1 MLTDPSIEKLKAK
14 SASPYD
20 LAVLVSKRARE
31 LTDGAQPMV
40 DDTDAA
46 NVVSLACREV
56 AADKIVAVEGDV
68 SDQVIIPITR
78 EEKIRRIEEERTRQ
92 RLLEEERLVRDG
104 GILYQIIRTR
114 FSQNMT
120 LSDAELYAGSFENIR
135 NEMLC
140 AEWLELLLHRFEKEE
155 KGLLAAERQEKA
167 RLSVCKSVLD
177 GLREMKGK
185 LT

>member
-56 AADKIVAVEGDV
+56 AEDKIVAVEGDV
-68 SDQVIIPITR
+68 ADQVKVPITR
-78 EEKIRRIEEERTRQ
+78 EEKIRRAEEEKTRQ
-92 RLLEEERLVRDG
+92 RLLEEERLERSGVDLTQD
-104 GILYQIIRTR
+104 I
-114 FSQNMT
+114 S
-120 LSDAELYAGSFENIR
+120 
-135 NEMLC
+135 
-140 AEWLELLLHRFEKEE
+140 E
-155 KGLLAAERQEKA
+155 KGMDNLFNAINGGEEEEAEGEYVEEDEFADDEDKQE
-167 RLSVCKSVLD
+167 D
-177 GLREMKGK
+177 
-185 LT
+185 

>member
-1 MLTDPSIEKLKAK
+1 MLTEPSIEKLKAK

-92 RLLEEERLVRDG
+92 RLLEEERLERSGIDLTQDISEKGMDNLFNAING
-104 GILYQIIRTR
+104 GEEEE
-114 FSQNMT
+114 
-120 LSDAELYAGSFENIR
+120 AEGEYAEDEF
-135 NEMLC
+135 
-140 AEWLELLLHRFEKEE
+140 ADDEE
-155 KGLLAAERQEKA
+155 KQE
-167 RLSVCKSVLD
+167 D
-177 GLREMKGK
+177 
-185 LT
+185 

>member
-68 SDQVIIPITR
+68 SDQITIPITR

-92 RLLEEERLVRDG
+92 RLLEEERLERTGIDLTQEISEKGIDNLFNAING
-104 GILYQIIRTR
+104 GEEDEAANGEYVEEDE
-114 FSQNMT
+114 FA
-120 LSDAELYAGSFENIR
+120 DD
-135 NEMLC
+135 
-140 AEWLELLLHRFEKEE
+140 EE
-155 KGLLAAERQEKA
+155 KQE
-167 RLSVCKSVLD
+167 D
-177 GLREMKGK
+177 
-185 LT
+185 

>member
-68 SDQVIIPITR
+68 SDQVTIPITR

-92 RLLEEERLVRDG
+92 RLLEEERLERSGIDLTQDISEKGMDNLFNAING
-104 GILYQIIRTR
+104 GEEEE
-114 FSQNMT
+114 
-120 LSDAELYAGSFENIR
+120 AEGEYVEDEFADD
-135 NEMLC
+135 
-140 AEWLELLLHRFEKEE
+140 EE
-155 KGLLAAERQEKA
+155 KQE
-167 RLSVCKSVLD
+167 D
-177 GLREMKGK
+177 
-185 LT
+185 

>member
-68 SDQVIIPITR
+68 SDQVTIPITR

-92 RLLEEERLVRDG
+92 RLLEEERLERSGIDLTQDISDKGMDNLFNAING
-104 GILYQIIRTR
+104 GEEEE
-114 FSQNMT
+114 
-120 LSDAELYAGSFENIR
+120 AEGEYVVDEFADDED
-135 NEMLC
+135 
-140 AEWLELLLHRFEKEE
+140 K
-155 KGLLAAERQEKA
+155 QE
-167 RLSVCKSVLD
+167 D
-177 GLREMKGK
+177 
-185 LT
+185 

>member
-20 LAVLVSKRARE
+20 LAVLVSKRARQ

-68 SDQVIIPITR
+68 ADEVKVPITR
-78 EEKIRRIEEERTRQ
+78 EEMIRRAEEEKTRQ
-92 RLLEEERLVRDG
+92 RLLEEERLERS
-104 GILYQIIRTR
+104 GIDL
-114 FSQNMT
+114 SQDI
-120 LSDAELYAGSFENIR
+120 S
-135 NEMLC
+135 
-140 AEWLELLLHRFEKEE
+140 E
-155 KGLLAAERQEKA
+155 KGIDNLFNAINGDDDEGSEGEYVEEDEFADDEDKQE
-167 RLSVCKSVLD
+167 D
-177 GLREMKGK
+177 
-185 LT
+185 

>member
-92 RLLEEERLVRDG
+92 RLLEEERLERSGIDLTQDISEKGMDNLFNAING
-104 GILYQIIRTR
+104 GE
-114 FSQNMT
+114 
-120 LSDAELYAGSFENIR
+120 DEEAEGEYVEDEFADD
-135 NEMLC
+135 
-140 AEWLELLLHRFEKEE
+140 EE
-155 KGLLAAERQEKA
+155 KQE
-167 RLSVCKSVLD
+167 D
-177 GLREMKGK
+177 
-185 LT
+185 